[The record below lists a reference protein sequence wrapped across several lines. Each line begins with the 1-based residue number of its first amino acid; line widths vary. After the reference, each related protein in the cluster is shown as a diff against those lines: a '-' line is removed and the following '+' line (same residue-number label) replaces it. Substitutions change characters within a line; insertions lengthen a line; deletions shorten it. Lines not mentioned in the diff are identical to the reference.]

1 MNKRVVIIGG
11 GAGGMTAATQI
22 KRQDPEIQVTV
33 IDKGSYV
40 SWAGCPTPY
49 YIAGKI
55 DEASV
60 VHNDPAYF
68 KKERDIDVLIDHA
81 VERIDFDNKKL
92 IVHGDTVDGD
102 YSYDTLILST
112 GAKAVVPEIKGLR
125 ATDGSF
131 HQGIFVLRHV
141 EDAFTIKK
149 YIDTCGC
156 KNGVIIGA
164 GFIGLEMAESLNHLG
179 MKIDIVEM
187 ADSILPMLGT
197 GEQRKRIID
206 TLKKHDVGLHLST
219 TITEIISTN
228 GTVTEA
234 VLSDGTLLHTD
245 FLLIS
250 IGVRPDL
257 SLLERSGYTP
267 PDGMLIIN
275 ERMETGI
282 PDVYALGDMVWTKHL
297 LTGKPFYAPFGDVA
311 DKQGLILGG
320 IIAGDSL
327 EFPGV
332 IGSAAT
338 AVFDWQIAVTG
349 LTLRQ
354 ARDNGFDADET
365 NIKSLHR
372 IIGFEGTIP
381 GLVNVVYERATY
393 RVLGA
398 SIVAQSAAAQFIDQ
412 FAIAITYGLT
422 IEQLFKVDYAYSPS
436 TSVVWNPIL
445 AAYRK
450 VFNR

>member
-1 MNKRVVIIGG
+1 MNKRVVVIGG

-22 KRQDPEIQVTV
+22 KRQDPEISVSV

-49 YIAGKI
+49 YIAGKVKEGSI
-55 DEASV
+55 I
-60 VHNDPAYF
+60 HNNPEYF
-68 KKERDIDVLIDHA
+68 KKERGIDVEINHA
-81 VERIDFDNKKL
+81 AERIDFDKKKI
-92 IVHGDTVDGD
+92 IVHGNTIDGD
-102 YSYDTLILST
+102 LEYDELVLST
-112 GAKAVVPEIKGLR
+112 GAKAVVPEIKGLY
-125 ATDGSF
+125 ASDGSY
-131 HQGIFVLRHV
+131 HNGIFILRHV
-141 EDAFTIKK
+141 QDAFTIKMYLDECK
-149 YIDTCGC
+149 C

-164 GFIGLEMAESLNHLG
+164 GFIGMEMAESLTHLG

-187 ADSILPMLGT
+187 MPSILPMLGND
-197 GEQRKRIID
+197 EQRKRIAD
-206 TLKKHDVGLHLST
+206 SLKKHNVDLHLSA
-219 TITEIISTN
+219 TINEIISTD
-228 GTVTEA
+228 GSVSEVA
-234 VLSDGTLLHTD
+234 LSDGTLLKAD

-267 PDGMLIIN
+267 PDGKLIIN

-297 LTGKPFYAPFGDVA
+297 VTGKPFYAPFGDVA

-320 IIAGDSL
+320 IIAGL
-327 EFPGV
+327 PLVFPGV

-338 AVFDWQIAVTG
+338 AVFEWQMAVTG
-349 LTLRQ
+349 LNYAQ
-354 ARDNGFDADET
+354 ARDHGFDADQT
-365 NIKSLHR
+365 NVKSLHR

-381 GLVNVVYERATY
+381 GLVNVVYERNTY

-412 FAIAITYGLT
+412 FAIAVTYGMT
-422 IEQLFKVDYAYSPS
+422 IEQLFKVDFAYSPA
-436 TSVVWNPIL
+436 TSVVWNPVL